1 MCIFNNLKESTSIFA
16 LTPSMPRK
24 SERLVRNSFFILRV
38 EFNLLSGSGG
48 GFSSSLASTGGGGGF
63 SLGGSTLVNGLRRK
77 GWAAMISS
85 SLDKVSGRIWQTRQ
99 NHQRSVISI

>member
-1 MCIFNNLKESTSIFA
+1 MVEIEFFIAQSDLFQINEVKIVDFYSRT

-48 GFSSSLASTGGGGGF
+48 GFSSSLMSTGGGGGF
-63 SLGGSTLVNGLRRK
+63 SFGGSTLVGGFSRK
-77 GWAAMISS
+77 G
-85 SLDKVSGRIWQTRQ
+85 
-99 NHQRSVISI
+99 